1 MPEILTMLLQIDQYL
16 GLWVEQYG
24 AWIYLILFCIIFSET
39 GLVIFPFLPGDSL
52 LFIAGAFGAAGS
64 LDPVLLSLLLVF
76 AAILGNTV
84 NYQIGRYVG
93 PRVFTEE
100 SRFLDRKALVKT
112 HAFYEKHGGKTLVL
126 SRFLPLFRTFA
137 PFVAGVGQMHRGWF
151 QFYNISGA
159 CLWIFGLVS
168 LGYFFGHIPIIRDH
182 LNTIVLLGISAA
194 AVPVLL
200 GVLWRLG
207 RHLMARYHRP

>member
-64 LDPVLLSLLLVF
+64 LDPVLLSVLLVL
-76 AAILGNTV
+76 AGILGNTV
-84 NYQIGRYVG
+84 NYNMGRYVC

-100 SRFLDRKALVKT
+100 YGIAAST
-112 HAFYEKHGGKTLVL
+112 
-126 SRFLPLFRTFA
+126 
-137 PFVAGVGQMHRGWF
+137 
-151 QFYNISGA
+151 
-159 CLWIFGLVS
+159 GLV
-168 LGYFFGHIPIIRDH
+168 D
-182 LNTIVLLGISAA
+182 TIAC
-194 AVPVLL
+194 
-200 GVLWRLG
+200 
-207 RHLMARYHRP
+207 H